1 MTYHWVHWFFCLV
14 ESAAKTLC
22 CFFFFFFLCF
32 INVFFSSRIVWLFF
46 YVFYFS
52 WNFLFCSYI
61 VFLILLD
68 CLSVLSYSYLSLLWP
83 IVLNYLSGNSL
94 ISISLGSV
102 LKVYCIALVLSY
114 IPDSLWAPLPC
125 IVVSHLKKLSPL
137 ANFMDFDKSPE
148 SEIWGVLLFWD

>member
-14 ESAAKTLC
+14 ESAGKTLC
-22 CFFFFFFLCF
+22 CFFFLSF
-32 INVFFSSRIVWLFF
+32 INVFFSSKIVWFFF

-83 IVLNYLSGNSL
+83 VILNYLSGNSL

-102 LKVYCIALVLSY
+102 LTVYCIALVLSY

-125 IVVSHLKKLSPL
+125 IVVSHLKKLSLL
-137 ANFMDFDKSPE
+137 ANCVDFDKSPV

>member
-1 MTYHWVHWFFCLV
+1 MTYHWVHWFFYLV

-22 CFFFFFFLCF
+22 SIYFFLSF
-32 INVFFSSRIVWLFF
+32 INVFFSSKIVWFFF

-52 WNFLFCSYI
+52 LNFLFCSYI

-83 IVLNYLSGNSL
+83 IILNYLSGNSL

-102 LKVYCIALVLSY
+102 LKIYCIALVLSY
-114 IPDSLWAPLPC
+114 FHDSLWAPLPC
-125 IVVSHLKKLSPL
+125 IVVSHLKKLSPP
-137 ANFMDFDKSPE
+137 ANFMDFDKFPV
-148 SEIWGVLLFWD
+148 SEIWCVLLFWD